1 MSTLTGNQIQN
12 TYQGLLNLATS
23 TTGITSSFQSIQ
35 DGLGNNTGLR
45 IKENGLFGGGVLS
58 YNQLQPQF
66 MGSGYQL
73 TNAAQYTA
81 GIQNTIIATPFYD
94 NGIYSYSAITTYTA
108 TITSTSDTVE
118 YAIYS
123 AQIINPF
130 GLYPYQQIVSGITAD
145 TTSTGAKT
153 FVLPS
158 NISMSGTGAGV
169 YFLVYKISNG
179 GVQPTYRPGAVG
191 GIANLTSTSPLIYGP
206 VLTLSNTYSTNQTI
220 RGNNTSSTIL
230 SFSGLSTFDS
240 TYSNT
245 INTLQSSNA
254 SLSGQNAGL
263 LLHTVD
269 V

>member
-1 MSTLTGNQIQN
+1 MSNLTGQQINQ
-12 TYQGLLNLATS
+12 TYDGLLNLQDS
-23 TTGITSSFQSIQ
+23 TTGITSSFQAIQ

-45 IKENGLFGGGVLS
+45 IKQNGLFGGGVLS

-73 TNAAQYTA
+73 TNAVQYGA
-81 GIQNTIIATPFYD
+81 GTQNTIIATPFYD
-94 NGIYSYSAITTYTA
+94 SGIYSYSAITTYTA

-130 GLYPYQQIVSGITAD
+130 GLYPYEQIVSGITAS

-169 YFLVYKISNG
+169 YFLVYKISNS
-179 GVQPTYRPGAVG
+179 GVQPTYRPGSTT
-191 GIANLTSTSPLIYGP
+191 ISNLTSTSSLSYGP
-206 VLTLSNTYSTNQTI
+206 VLLLSNAYSSAQTI
-220 RGNNTSSTIL
+220 RGNNTSSNFL

-254 SLSGQNAGL
+254 SLAGQAAGL
-263 LLHTVD
+263 LLHV
-269 V
+269 VGA

>member
-1 MSTLTGNQIQN
+1 MSNLTGQQINQ
-12 TYQGLLNLATS
+12 TYPGLLNLATS
-23 TTGITSSFQSIQ
+23 TTGITSSFQAIQ
-35 DGLGNNTGLR
+35 DGLGNNTGLS
-45 IKENGLFGGGVLS
+45 IKQNGLFGGGVLS
-58 YNQLQPQF
+58 YNQFQPQF

-73 TNAAQYTA
+73 TGALQYAA

-94 NGIYSYSAITTYTA
+94 NGIYSYSAITTYTS

-179 GVQPTYRPGAVG
+179 GVQPTYRPGQTT
-191 GIANLTSTSPLIYGP
+191 IANLTSTSSLTYGT
-206 VLTLSNTYSTNQTI
+206 VLTLSNVYTTAQTI
-220 RGNNTSSTIL
+220 RGNNTQSNIL
-230 SFSGLSTFDS
+230 SFSGLSTFDA

-254 SLSGQNAGL
+254 SLSGQPAGM
-263 LLHTVD
+263 LLHTVGA
-269 V
+269 

>member
-1 MSTLTGNQIQN
+1 MANLTNQQIKD
-12 TYQGLLNLATS
+12 TYYGLLNLETT
-23 TTGITSSFQSIQ
+23 TTGITNSFQAIQ

-45 IKENGLFGGGVLS
+45 IKQNGLFGGGVVS

-66 MGSGYQL
+66 MGAGYQL
-73 TNAAQYTA
+73 TNGVQYGA
-81 GIQNTIIATPFYD
+81 GTQNTIIATPFYD
-94 NGIYSYSAITTYTA
+94 SGIYSYSAITTYTA

-123 AQIINPF
+123 SQIINPF

-169 YFLVYKISNG
+169 YFLVYKITNS
-179 GVQPTYRPGAVG
+179 GVQPTYRPGATS
-191 GIANLTSTSPLIYGP
+191 ISNLTSTSPLIYGP
-206 VLTLSNTYSTNQTI
+206 VLTLSNVYSTAQTI
-220 RGNNTSSTIL
+220 RGNNTSSNFL

-254 SLSGQNAGL
+254 SLSGQAGGL
-263 LLHTVD
+263 LLHTVGA
-269 V
+269 